1 MPCPYETLSE
11 QTIDE
16 VMEKLKYKFIL
27 QSILPLLLA
36 CVYPVASSA
45 QDWFRT
51 GTGLGVEKAR
61 VAVPDFAPRTTSS
74 QPVSRIFTEVLRGD
88 LENSGI
94 LDMVSPSFFPEQT
107 ASIPA
112 ELKAASWNAP
122 PASAHLVAYGN
133 LTATGNDLTI
143 EACHSDVRNAATP
156 PVIGKRY
163 HGEVTEAQVRMFA

>member
-1 MPCPYETLSE
+1 MIWRGHGMPCPYETLSE

-122 PASAHLVAYGN
+122 AL
-133 LTATGNDLTI
+133 
-143 EACHSDVRNAATP
+143 
-156 PVIGKRY
+156 
-163 HGEVTEAQVRMFA
+163 VTEWGYGPSSPHAASEPPALHAAAYRP

>member
-1 MPCPYETLSE
+1 
-11 QTIDE
+11 
-16 VMEKLKYKFIL
+16 MEKLKYKFSGPFVL
-27 QSILPLLLA
+27 LLLLA
-36 CVYPVASSA
+36 CIYPAALAA

-61 VAVPDFAPRTTSS
+61 VAVPDFAARTTSS
-74 QPVSRIFTEVLRGD
+74 QPVSRIFTEVLRSD

-112 ELKAASWNAP
+112 ELKAAAWNAP

-143 EACHSDVRNAATP
+143 EAWLSDVRNAA
-156 PVIGKRY
+156 
-163 HGEVTEAQVRMFA
+163 